1 MKNLIAPVI
10 VALLIVATLAIAT
23 KYVLMP
29 AIKNYVDVEVTK
41 IDEANA
47 KLTAIKLVHNTT
59 PGGRFKDEEFNEES
73 IRKSADEL
81 EKFVSANRMTF
92 DNPEIQTLMEE
103 LKRRLKNVRDRE
115 ERVEQVQSQLESE
128 WTNLATVTNRINQA
142 RLALSNKLES
152 ARSQIKETEMKQLKE
167 IAAMLTEMGPAD
179 AVVTLRGQTNPIE
192 SAKLLYYMETPEKAK
207 ILSELNKGTQQD
219 KELVKIILEAF
230 KRVDEYIPVETNG
243 N

>member
-47 KLTAIKLVHNTT
+47 KLKAIKLVHNTT
-59 PGGRFKDEEFNEES
+59 PGGRFKVEEFDEES

-115 ERVEQVQSQLESE
+115 KRVEQVQSQLESE
-128 WTNLATVTNRINQA
+128 WNNLATVTNRINQA

-179 AVVTLRGQTNPIE
+179 AVVTLRGQTNTIE

-207 ILSELNKGTQQD
+207 IISELNKGTQQD
-219 KELVKIILEAF
+219 KELVKKILEAF
-230 KRVDEYIPVETNG
+230 IRVDENIPVEPDDK
-243 N
+243 

>member
-23 KYVLMP
+23 KYLLLP
-29 AIKNYVDVEVTK
+29 AIDRYAISEGKK
-41 IDEANA
+41 ISEADA
-47 KLTAIKLVHNTT
+47 KLKAIQFVHNTT
-59 PGGRFKDEEFNEES
+59 PGGRFKDEEFDEKS

-81 EKFVSANRMTF
+81 ENFVSTGRMTF

-128 WTNLATVTNRINQA
+128 WSNLATVTNRINQA

-152 ARSQIKETEMKQLKE
+152 ARSQIKETEMKQLKKT
-167 IAAMLTEMGPAD
+167 AAILTNMTPAE
-179 AVVTLRGQTNPIE
+179 AVVSLHGQINHIE
-192 SAKLLYYMETPEKAK
+192 SAKLLYYMQTPEQAK
-207 ILSELNKGTQQD
+207 IISQLNKGTQQD
-219 KELVKIILEAF
+219 KELVKKLLEAF
-230 KRVDEYIPVETNG
+230 KRVDEYIPVETKDN
-243 N
+243 

>member
-29 AIKNYVDVEVTK
+29 AIKNYVDIEVTK

-47 KLTAIKLVHNTT
+47 KLKAIKLVHNTT
-59 PGGRFKDEEFNEES
+59 PGGRFKDEEFDEES
-73 IRKSADEL
+73 IRKSAGEL

-128 WTNLATVTNRINQA
+128 WSNLATVTNRINQA

-152 ARSQIKETEMKQLKE
+152 ARSQIKETEMKQLKKT
-167 IAAMLTEMGPAD
+167 AAILTNMTPAE
-179 AVVTLRGQTNPIE
+179 AVVSLDKTNHIE
-192 SAKLLYYMETPEKAK
+192 SAKLLYYMQTPEQAK
-207 ILSELNKGTQQD
+207 IISELNKGTQQD
-219 KELVKIILEAF
+219 KELVKKILEAF
-230 KRVDEYIPVETNG
+230 KRVDEDIPVEPDDK
-243 N
+243 

>member
-47 KLTAIKLVHNTT
+47 KLKAIKLVHNTT
-59 PGGRFKDEEFNEES
+59 PGGRFKDEEFDEES
-73 IRKSADEL
+73 IRKSAGEL

-128 WTNLATVTNRINQA
+128 WSNLATVTNRINQA

-152 ARSQIKETEMKQLKE
+152 ARSQIKETEMKQLKKT
-167 IAAMLTEMGPAD
+167 AAILTNMTPAEAIVSLD
-179 AVVTLRGQTNPIE
+179 KTNHIE
-192 SAKLLYYMETPEKAK
+192 SAKLLYYMQTPEQAK
-207 ILSELNKGTQQD
+207 IISQLNKGTQQD
-219 KELVKIILEAF
+219 KELVKKILEAF
-230 KRVDEYIPVETNG
+230 KRVDEYNPVEPDDK
-243 N
+243 

>member
-47 KLTAIKLVHNTT
+47 KLKAIQLVHDTT
-59 PGGRFKDEEFNEES
+59 PGGRFKDEEFDEES
-73 IRKSADEL
+73 IRKSAKDL
-81 EKFVSANRMTF
+81 ENFVSANRMTF

-128 WTNLATVTNRINQA
+128 WSNLATVTNRINQA

-152 ARSQIKETEMKQLKE
+152 ARSQIKEIEMKQLKE
-167 IAAMLTEMGPAD
+167 IAVVLTNMAPAE

-192 SAKLLYYMETPEKAK
+192 SAKWLYYMETPEKAK
-207 ILSELNKGTQQD
+207 ILSELNKGTRQD
-219 KELVKIILEAF
+219 KELVKKILEAF
-230 KRVDEYIPVETNG
+230 KRVDEYIPVEPDDK
-243 N
+243 

>member
-47 KLTAIKLVHNTT
+47 KLKAIKLVHNTT
-59 PGGRFKDEEFNEES
+59 PGGRFKDEEFDEES

-128 WTNLATVTNRINQA
+128 WSNLATVTNRINQA

-152 ARSQIKETEMKQLKE
+152 ARSQIKETEMKQLKKT
-167 IAAMLTEMGPAD
+167 AAILTNMTPAE
-179 AVVTLRGQTNPIE
+179 AVVSLDKTNHIE
-192 SAKLLYYMETPEKAK
+192 SAKLLYYMQTPEQAK
-207 ILSELNKGTQQD
+207 IISELNKGTQQD
-219 KELVKIILEAF
+219 KELVKKILEAF
-230 KRVDEYIPVETNG
+230 KRVDEDIPVEPDDK
-243 N
+243 

>member
-23 KYVLMP
+23 RYVLMP

-47 KLTAIKLVHNTT
+47 KLNAIKLVHNTT
-59 PGGRFKDEEFNEES
+59 PGGRFKDEEFDEES

-115 ERVEQVQSQLESE
+115 ERVEQVQSQLDSE
-128 WTNLATVTNRINQA
+128 WNNLATVTNRINQA

-152 ARSQIKETEMKQLKE
+152 ARSQIKETEMKQLKKT
-167 IAAMLTEMGPAD
+167 AAILTNMTPAEAIVSLD
-179 AVVTLRGQTNPIE
+179 KTNHIE
-192 SAKLLYYMETPEKAK
+192 SAKLLYYMQTPEQAK
-207 ILSELNKGTQQD
+207 IISQLNKGTQQD
-219 KELVKIILEAF
+219 KELVKKILEAF
-230 KRVDEYIPVETNG
+230 KRVDEYIPVEPDDK
-243 N
+243 

>member
-23 KYVLMP
+23 QYFLLP
-29 AIKNYVDVEVTK
+29 AIDTYVKSEAKK
-41 IDEANA
+41 INESNA
-47 KLTAIKLVHNTT
+47 ALKAIELVHTTT
-59 PGGRFKDEEFNEES
+59 PGGRFKDEEFTEKS
-73 IRKSADEL
+73 IRESALEL
-81 EKFVSANRMTF
+81 ENFVSANRMTF

-115 ERVEQVQSQLESE
+115 QRVEQVQRRLESE

-152 ARSQIKETEMKQLKE
+152 ARSQIKETEMKQLKKT
-167 IAAMLTEMGPAD
+167 AAILTNMTPAE
-179 AVVTLRGQTNPIE
+179 AVVSLDKTNHIE
-192 SAKLLYYMETPEKAK
+192 SAKLLYYMQTPEQAK

-219 KELVKIILEAF
+219 KELVKKILEAF
-230 KRVDEYIPVETNG
+230 KRVDEYIPVEPDDK
-243 N
+243 

>member
-29 AIKNYVDVEVTK
+29 AIKNYVDIEVTK

-47 KLTAIKLVHNTT
+47 KLKAIKLVHNTT
-59 PGGRFKDEEFNEES
+59 PGGRFKDEEFDEES

-128 WTNLATVTNRINQA
+128 WSNLATVTNRINQA

-152 ARSQIKETEMKQLKE
+152 ARSQIKETEMKQLKKT
-167 IAAMLTEMGPAD
+167 AAILTNMTPAE
-179 AVVTLRGQTNPIE
+179 AVVSLDKTNHIE
-192 SAKLLYYMETPEKAK
+192 SAKLLYYMQTPEQAK
-207 ILSELNKGTQQD
+207 IISELNKGTQQD
-219 KELVKIILEAF
+219 KELVKKILEAF
-230 KRVDEYIPVETNG
+230 KRVDEDIPVEPDDK
-243 N
+243 

>member
-47 KLTAIKLVHNTT
+47 KLKAIKLVHNTT
-59 PGGRFKDEEFNEES
+59 PGGRFKAEEFDEES

-128 WTNLATVTNRINQA
+128 WSNLATVTNRINQA

-152 ARSQIKETEMKQLKE
+152 ARSQIKETEMKQLKKT
-167 IAAMLTEMGPAD
+167 AAILTNMTPAE
-179 AVVTLRGQTNPIE
+179 AVVSLDKTNHIE
-192 SAKLLYYMETPEKAK
+192 SAKLLYYMQTPEQAK

-219 KELVKIILEAF
+219 KELVKKILEAF
-230 KRVDEYIPVETNG
+230 KRVDEYIPVEPDDK
-243 N
+243 

>member
-47 KLTAIKLVHNTT
+47 KLKAIKLVHNTT
-59 PGGRFKDEEFNEES
+59 PGGRFKVEEFDEES

-115 ERVEQVQSQLESE
+115 ERVEQVQSQLDSE
-128 WTNLATVTNRINQA
+128 WNNLATVTNRINQA
-142 RLALSNKLES
+142 RLALSKKLES

-167 IAAMLTEMGPAD
+167 MAAMLTEMGPAD
-179 AVVTLRGQTNPIE
+179 AVVTLRGRTNPIE
-192 SAKLLYYMETPEKAK
+192 SAKWLYYMETPEKAK
-207 ILSELNKGTQQD
+207 IISELNKGTQQD
-219 KELVKIILEAF
+219 KELVKKILEAF
-230 KRVDEYIPVETNG
+230 IRVDENIPVEPDDK
-243 N
+243 